1 MVAVKSRRRYD
12 SPRRAEQAR
21 QTRAAVTSA
30 AQRLF
35 LRDGFAATTIAAI
48 AAEAGVSAETIYK
61 AFSGKPGLVRAI
73 CEQALAGEGPIPA
86 ETRSDHLQA
95 SEPDPRKI
103 IRGWGRLSAE
113 IAPLVS
119 PILLLLRAAAL
130 TDPQMAS
137 LRGEIEASRLT
148 RMIRNARTL
157 ADAGHLR
164 AGMTTEHAGE
174 IMWTYSSPEL
184 YELLVVSRRW
194 PPQEYGIFIADAMIA
209 ALLPSQPPTPQ
220 PSQNP

>member
-1 MVAVKSRRRYD
+1 MVAVKPRRRYD

-157 ADAGHLR
+157 AEGGHLR

-209 ALLPSQPPTPQ
+209 ALLPPPAPQ